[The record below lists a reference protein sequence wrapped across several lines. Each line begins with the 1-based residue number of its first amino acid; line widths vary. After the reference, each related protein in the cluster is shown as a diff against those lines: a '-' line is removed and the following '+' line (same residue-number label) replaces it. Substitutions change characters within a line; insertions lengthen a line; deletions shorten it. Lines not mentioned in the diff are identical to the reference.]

1 MCKDCNYVWGF
12 NPYPSSGPSVRRAY
26 IPNREWHQKW
36 VLSADTVD
44 KGLRFFCWVWAREVP
59 VYEMMGDSPHCVA
72 WKWEYYKTRP
82 TMRTKA
88 AMSNR
93 LNGG

>member
-26 IPNREWHQKW
+26 VPNREWHQKW
-36 VLSADTVD
+36 VLSADTID

-59 VYEMMGDSPHCVA
+59 VYEMQGDSPHCVA
-72 WKWEYYKTRP
+72 WKWEYYKNKP
-82 TMRTKA
+82 TMRNKA

-93 LNGG
+93 FNGF